1 MRSIKETAVALIR
14 RHTLLMPGHRV
25 AAAVSGGL
33 DSVALLRLL
42 VELKSELG
50 IVVSVAHFNHQLR
63 GVESDAD
70 ERFVAD
76 LADKHDLVFHG
87 GAGDVQE
94 YSNQHHLSVEAG
106 ARALRYQF
114 LSRLVTENV
123 VDRVATAHT
132 LDDQAETVLLRL
144 VRGAGT
150 RGLAGIYPTLSSTG
164 KSAENTTTII
174 RPLLGV
180 QRKEL
185 QGYLNEIDQTWR
197 EDSSNRDLRHSRNR
211 LRHGIMPRLARDL
224 NPSVQSTLAETA
236 EIAREEEAHWNS
248 EVKQILPRVWN
259 QEDASLS
266 LQELRQLSIAMQRR
280 VIRGAASSIGLT
292 LEFRHVEEVLLVASG
307 ESGGAALPK
316 DWVASAQ
323 AGRLRFDP
331 VNACVAADFEYPLP
345 VPGCV
350 DVPELNAS
358 FEALLV
364 HGSAEGYNPQDYK
377 SEELGTAGVSS
388 AGRPI
393 QTSNLLVRNWRP
405 GDRFWAAHAKSEKK
419 VKELLQE
426 RRITGTERKQWPV
439 VVYEDRLIWMRGF
452 TAKHPVKLEASEH
465 LLIREIPFGS
475 RSSKA

>member
-1 MRSIKETAVALIR
+1 M
-14 RHTLLMPGHRV
+14 

-42 VELKSELG
+42 GELRKELG

-63 GVESDAD
+63 SVESDAD

-76 LADKHDLVFHG
+76 LADKHDLMFHG
-87 GAGDVQE
+87 GAGDVLA
-94 YSNQHHLSVEAG
+94 YSNENHLSVEAG
-106 ARALRYQF
+106 ARAMRYQF
-114 LSRLVTENV
+114 LYRLVTENV

-150 RGLAGIYPTLSSTG
+150 RGLAGIYPAVSSTG

-180 QRKEL
+180 QRREL
-185 QGYLNEIDQTWR
+185 QVYLNEIGQRWR

-224 NPSVQSTLAETA
+224 NPSIQSTLAETA
-236 EIAREEEAHWNS
+236 EIAREEEDHWNR
-248 EVKQILPRVWN
+248 EVGQILPVVWDQAN
-259 QEDASLS
+259 ASLS
-266 LQELRQLSIAMQRR
+266 MQELVRLSIAMQRR
-280 VIRGAASSIGLT
+280 VIRAAAFSIGLT
-292 LEFRHVEEVLLVASG
+292 LEFKHVEEMLLVASG
-307 ESGGAALPK
+307 ESKAAALPK
-316 DWVASAQ
+316 DWAASIH
-323 AGRLRFDP
+323 AGRLGFASA
-331 VNACVAADFEYPLP
+331 NALDAADFEYLMP

-350 DVPELNAS
+350 DVPELAAC
-358 FEALLV
+358 FEATLV
-364 HGSAEGYNPQDYK
+364 HGSAEGYNRDDYPTGA
-377 SEELGTAGVSS
+377 SGMAEADLRGG
-388 AGRPI
+388 PI
-393 QTSNLLVRNWRP
+393 QTANLLVRNWRP
-405 GDRFWAAHAKSEKK
+405 GDRFWPAHAKSEKK

-426 RRITGTERKQWPV
+426 RHITGTERKQWPV

-452 TAKHPVKLEASEH
+452 NARRSAKLEGVEQ
-465 LLIREIPFGS
+465 LLIREIAFSS